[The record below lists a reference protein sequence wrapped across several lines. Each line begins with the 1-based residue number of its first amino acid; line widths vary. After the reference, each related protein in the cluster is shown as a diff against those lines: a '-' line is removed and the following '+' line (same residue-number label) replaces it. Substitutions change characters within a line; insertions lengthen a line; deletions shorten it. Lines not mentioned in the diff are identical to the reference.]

1 MSGYVVPVNP
11 YAQACRSISGSVLL
25 QEADGFSAPV
35 WWRENHRREALRLH
49 GDPATLRAAQKKAE
63 RIMRKDALDA
73 RLGVAEACCAARLR
87 NEVDALPLG
96 YWRENLPIQACI
108 VDGV

>member
-1 MSGYVVPVNP
+1 
-11 YAQACRSISGSVLL
+11 
-25 QEADGFSAPV
+25 
-35 WWRENHRREALRLH
+35 
-49 GDPATLRAAQKKAE
+49 
-63 RIMRKDALDA
+63 MRKDALDA